1 MQGTAKIRAH
11 GTYVLRRC
19 VGRLLMTEQEWTSIR
34 RRWAADAQ
42 LRLERIDRATKGV
55 EMAAFEKA
63 AIKLLERDELSSDAR
78 AYLVRKLD
86 RQTDENIKRRL
97 GWSRRRLLT
106 AKEQLEG
113 LLKTDESATIR
124 RDLSVEVLGEFA
136 EVQRYK

>member
-1 MQGTAKIRAH
+1 
-11 GTYVLRRC
+11 
-19 VGRLLMTEQEWTSIR
+19 MTEQEWTSIR